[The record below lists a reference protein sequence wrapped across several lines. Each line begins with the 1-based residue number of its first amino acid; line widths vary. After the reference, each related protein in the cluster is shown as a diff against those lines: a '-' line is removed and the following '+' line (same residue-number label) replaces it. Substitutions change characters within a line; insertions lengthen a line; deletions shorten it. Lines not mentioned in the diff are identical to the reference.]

1 MGKSRRCRDLFVNVS
16 FILRPSQA
24 RGRQREGRWKGR
36 GVSQNFIWLFKS
48 RKSYFHGSQFT
59 HNPFVSSETES
70 AKGEEPAKDE
80 TDEAAIE
87 DGENGEIINN
97 NTKKS
102 SMSSRVTSL
111 LSAMKKQVS
120 RKEKY
125 SEASGE
131 SGEVNTP
138 VSID

>member
-1 MGKSRRCRDLFVNVS
+1 MGKFRRCRDLFVNFS
-16 FILRPSQA
+16 FILRPSQV

-36 GVSQNFIWLFKS
+36 GVSQNFVWLFKS
-48 RKSYFHGSQFT
+48 SKSEFHGSQFT
-59 HNPFVSSETES
+59 HEPLVSSETES

-87 DGENGEIINN
+87 DGESGEIINN
-97 NTKKS
+97 NTKKA
-102 SMSSRVTSL
+102 SMGSRMTSL

-125 SEASGE
+125 TEASGE

>member
-1 MGKSRRCRDLFVNVS
+1 M
-16 FILRPSQA
+16 I
-24 RGRQREGRWKGR
+24 
-36 GVSQNFIWLFKS
+36 LFKS
-48 RKSYFHGSQFT
+48 SKSDFHGSQFT
-59 HNPFVSSETES
+59 HEPLVSSETES

-87 DGENGEIINN
+87 EGENGEIIINN
-97 NTKKS
+97 NTKKAS
-102 SMSSRVTSL
+102 IGSRMTSL

-125 SEASGE
+125 TEAGGE

>member
-1 MGKSRRCRDLFVNVS
+1 MK
-16 FILRPSQA
+16 
-24 RGRQREGRWKGR
+24 
-36 GVSQNFIWLFKS
+36 QNQI
-48 RKSYFHGSQFT
+48 
-59 HNPFVSSETES
+59 
-70 AKGEEPAKDE
+70 
-80 TDEAAIE
+80 
-87 DGENGEIINN
+87 GEIINN

-125 SEASGE
+125 TEASGE

>member
-1 MGKSRRCRDLFVNVS
+1 MGKSRRCRDLFFNVS

-24 RGRQREGRWKGR
+24 WGRQREGRWKGR
-36 GVSQNFIWLFKS
+36 GVSQNFIFKF
-48 RKSYFHGSQFT
+48 RKSNFHGGWFT
-59 HNPFVSSETES
+59 YNPFVSSETES

-125 SEASGE
+125 TEASGE

>member
-1 MGKSRRCRDLFVNVS
+1 MYYLD
-16 FILRPSQA
+16 
-24 RGRQREGRWKGR
+24 
-36 GVSQNFIWLFKS
+36 
-48 RKSYFHGSQFT
+48 
-59 HNPFVSSETES
+59 VSSETES

-80 TDEAAIE
+80 TDEVVIE

-97 NTKKS
+97 NTSKKS
-102 SMSSRVTSL
+102 SMTSRMTSL
-111 LSAMKKQVS
+111 LSAMKKTVS

-125 SEASGE
+125 AEAGGE

>member
-1 MGKSRRCRDLFVNVS
+1 MTYNSRETDEVAEEDKSNEDSATTLDINLDQAHPNFASYVS
-16 FILRPSQA
+16 
-24 RGRQREGRWKGR
+24 E
-36 GVSQNFIWLFKS
+36 
-48 RKSYFHGSQFT
+48 
-59 HNPFVSSETES
+59 SEKMNRFLSGDDFFEA

-87 DGENGEIINN
+87 EGENGEIINN
-97 NTKKS
+97 NTKKA
-102 SMSSRVTSL
+102 SMGSRMTSL

-125 SEASGE
+125 TEAGGE